1 MLLFPPPIFP
11 LFRPFHSN
19 ITDEHALRYEQCKYL
34 GNHWSS
40 TKWCLA
46 QFKSPRSP
54 NSSYTK
60 SQALTVRNALSK
72 AKSYDDPNAI
82 EIVEGKWNGKEVWD
96 ELEGVV
102 RSRTSNGDEGDGLRV
117 DVWPAEEMASMEEES
132 GDGGVVV
139 KVDGVEAHDLEKA
152 EERQLES
159 KKETYPSIDFE
170 RSQQHSDPIAPP
182 QDPDPATPLPS
193 TPLPLPNSNSNSATN
208 SPDANTVYITPQDYR
223 GNPNPENIY
232 DAPGVPGSMDISK
245 RLRIVPALVE
255 GRDVDLDTPTP
266 SQKG

>member
-1 MLLFPPPIFP
+1 MITLLT
-11 LFRPFHSN
+11 N
-19 ITDEHALRYEQCKYL
+19 TQCKYL

-60 SQALTVRNALSK
+60 SQALSIRNALSK

-96 ELEGVV
+96 ELEAVV
-102 RSRTSNGDEGDGLRV
+102 RSRTTRGDEGDGLRV
-117 DVWPAEEMASMEEES
+117 DVWPAEESE
-132 GDGGVVV
+132 DGGAVV
-139 KVDGVEAHDLEKA
+139 KVDGVEVHDLEKV
-152 EERQLES
+152 EERQVDS

-170 RSQQHSDPIAPP
+170 RSQQHSINPIAPP
-182 QDPDPATPLPS
+182 HDPDPATPLPS
-193 TPLPLPNSNSNSATN
+193 TPLPLPNSNSDSDSATN
-208 SPDANTVYITPQDYR
+208 SPDANTIYIIPQDYR

-232 DAPGVPGSMDISK
+232 GAPGVPGSMDISK